1 MSMQQIGFDNDKYL
15 KMQSEHIQH
24 RIAQFDNKLYL
35 ELGGKLFDDYHA
47 SRVLPGF
54 KPDSKINMLL
64 KLKEQAEIVIVI
76 NAADIE
82 KSKVRGDLGITYD
95 ADVLRLIDAFR
106 GVGLFVGSV
115 VIAQY
120 AAQPMADKFRNMLD
134 KLGVPVYLHYPIE
147 GYPNNIPLIVSE
159 EGFGKN
165 EYVETSRPL
174 VIVTAPGPGS
184 GKMATCLSQL
194 YHEHKRGINAG
205 YAKFETFPVWNL
217 PLRHPVNLAYEAA
230 TADLNDVNMIDPYH
244 LEAYGETTVNYN
256 RDIEVFPVLNA
267 IFERIAGESPY
278 KSPTDMGVNMAGNCI
293 CNDDACR
300 NASCQEI
307 IRRYYASRRRLL
319 LGACS
324 EEETYKLEMLMN
336 QADIT
341 VHDRP
346 VVDAALTESE
356 RTGGPAAALELP
368 DGSIVTGKTSD
379 LLGACSAL
387 LLNALKELAG
397 IGHEI
402 KIISP
407 QAIEPIQSLKT
418 KYLGSRN
425 PRLHT
430 DEVLIALS
438 VSAATSEDAKLAMEQ
453 LPKLKGCQ
461 AHVSVMPGSVDIKQF
476 KLLSI
481 QATFEAKY
489 EKNSVFFNNKG
500 V

>member
-1 MSMQQIGFDNDKYL
+1 M
-15 KMQSEHIQH
+15 
-24 RIAQFDNKLYL
+24 
-35 ELGGKLFDDYHA
+35 
-47 SRVLPGF
+47 
-54 KPDSKINMLL
+54 
-64 KLKEQAEIVIVI
+64 AE
-76 NAADIE
+76 A
-82 KSKVRGDLGITYD
+82 
-95 ADVLRLIDAFR
+95 
-106 GVGLFVGSV
+106 
-115 VIAQY
+115 
-120 AAQPMADKFRNMLD
+120 
-134 KLGVPVYLHYPIE
+134 
-147 GYPNNIPLIVSE
+147 
-159 EGFGKN
+159 
-165 EYVETSRPL
+165 
-174 VIVTAPGPGS
+174 
-184 GKMATCLSQL
+184 
-194 YHEHKRGINAG
+194 
-205 YAKFETFPVWNL
+205 
-217 PLRHPVNLAYEAA
+217 
-230 TADLNDVNMIDPYH
+230 
-244 LEAYGETTVNYN
+244 
-256 RDIEVFPVLNA
+256 
-267 IFERIAGESPY
+267 
-278 KSPTDMGVNMAGNCI
+278 
-293 CNDDACR
+293 
-300 NASCQEI
+300 
-307 IRRYYASRRRLL
+307 
-319 LGACS
+319 
-324 EEETYKLEMLMN
+324 
-336 QADIT
+336 
-341 VHDRP
+341 
-346 VVDAALTESE
+346 E
-356 RTGGPAAALELP
+356 RTNGPAAALELP

>member
-1 MSMQQIGFDNDKYL
+1 MKIGFDNDKYL
-15 KMQSEHIQH
+15 QMQSAHIKE
-24 RIAQFDNKLYL
+24 RISQFDNKLYL
-35 ELGGKLFDDYHA
+35 EFGGKLFDDYHA

-54 KPDSKINMLL
+54 QPDSKLRMLD
-64 KLKEQAEIVIVI
+64 KLSDQAEIIIVI
-76 NAADIE
+76 SAEDIE
-82 KSKVRGDLGITYD
+82 RNKIRGDLGITYD
-95 ADVLRLIDAFR
+95 SDVLRLMNIYRDR
-106 GVGLFVGSV
+106 GLYVGSV
-115 VIAQY
+115 VITKYSNQESASLFK
-120 AAQPMADKFRNMLD
+120 ARLEKMGIR
-134 KLGVPVYLHYPIE
+134 VYCHYLIA
-147 GYPNNIPLIVSE
+147 GYPTNIPVIVSE
-159 EGFGKN
+159 NGYGKN
-165 EYVETSRPL
+165 DYIETSRPL
-174 VIVTAPGPGS
+174 VVVTAPGPGS
-184 GKMATCLSQL
+184 GKMAVCLSQL
-194 YHEHKRGINAG
+194 YHELERGIRAG
-205 YAKFETFPVWNL
+205 YAKFETFPIWNI
-217 PLRHPVNLAYEAA
+217 PLKHPVNLAYEAA
-230 TADLNDVNMIDPYH
+230 TADLNDVNMIDPFH

-256 RDIEVFPVLNA
+256 RDVEIFPVLNA
-267 IFERIAGESPY
+267 MFQRIYGESPY

>member
-1 MSMQQIGFDNDKYL
+1 
-15 KMQSEHIQH
+15 
-24 RIAQFDNKLYL
+24 
-35 ELGGKLFDDYHA
+35 
-47 SRVLPGF
+47 
-54 KPDSKINMLL
+54 
-64 KLKEQAEIVIVI
+64 
-76 NAADIE
+76 
-82 KSKVRGDLGITYD
+82 
-95 ADVLRLIDAFR
+95 
-106 GVGLFVGSV
+106 
-115 VIAQY
+115 
-120 AAQPMADKFRNMLD
+120 
-134 KLGVPVYLHYPIE
+134 
-147 GYPNNIPLIVSE
+147 
-159 EGFGKN
+159 
-165 EYVETSRPL
+165 
-174 VIVTAPGPGS
+174 
-184 GKMATCLSQL
+184 
-194 YHEHKRGINAG
+194 
-205 YAKFETFPVWNL
+205 
-217 PLRHPVNLAYEAA
+217 
-230 TADLNDVNMIDPYH
+230 
-244 LEAYGETTVNYN
+244 
-256 RDIEVFPVLNA
+256 
-267 IFERIAGESPY
+267 
-278 KSPTDMGVNMAGNCI
+278 MAGNCI

-356 RTGGPAAALELP
+356 RTGGPALELP